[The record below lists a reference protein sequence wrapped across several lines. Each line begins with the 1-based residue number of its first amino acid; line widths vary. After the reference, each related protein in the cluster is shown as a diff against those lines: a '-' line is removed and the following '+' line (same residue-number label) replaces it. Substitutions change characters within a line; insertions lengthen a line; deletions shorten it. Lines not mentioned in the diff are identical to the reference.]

1 MSLPGLRIT
10 EPVFYFKLQNKK
22 KESRMSNSFSVDHTA
37 LDHIQTGITTC
48 NIEES
53 HQKYRLETVSN
64 RLLGAKTSFTGPVSS
79 PTACAVVQ
87 NIWSHKVFLT
97 HQ

>member
-10 EPVFYFKLQNKK
+10 EPVFYFKLQNKIG
-22 KESRMSNSFSVDHTA
+22 SRMSNSFSVDHTA

-48 NIEES
+48 NIDES
-53 HQKYRLETVSN
+53 HQEYRLETVSN
-64 RLLGAKTSFTGPVSS
+64 RLLGALTSFTGPVSS

-87 NIWSHKVFLT
+87 NIWSHKGFLT